1 LEAVTVHRSDR
12 LYGIHPVLEALRS
25 AERHIDGIYLQQ
37 GRQGREIDEIVRL
50 AKTKGISVDF
60 RPREALD
67 RLTGSAHHQ
76 GVVGIV
82 AGKVYASL
90 DDLIARVAEK
100 EHALLLLLDGIEDP
114 HNLGAILRTAE
125 AAAVDGVIIPERRA
139 VGLTATVAKASAGAI
154 EHLPLARV
162 VNLSHTI
169 ERLKNEN
176 FWIYALDVKGDKNFL
191 HVDYRGAVALVI
203 GSEGRGVRPLVAQH
217 CDGRINIP
225 MMGRVS
231 SLNASVAAG
240 ILLYEVLRQRASTI
254 HSSPPEPNETFF
266 DSRLQ

>member
-1 LEAVTVHRSDR
+1 MHRSDR

-37 GRQGREIDEIVRL
+37 SRQGRRGREIDEIVRL

-82 AGKVYASL
+82 AGKAYASL